1 MERKS
6 APIQLAQCRFHG
18 LAISNAKILIY
29 FSNKIHGSNFIKQRS
44 ETVMVWNW
52 QDADRSFRDKILLFD
67 YYNFRHTVV
76 RFSLRAAFTD
86 VIRKRSLEAAFT
98 TTTRVGWALVRV
110 AISSVTLT
118 TLKRAAT
125 SFAAW
130 WTEARW
136 VAVWWWQ
143 KTVFEQIRNAWR
155 QWYFHPFPY
164 PKHHSHSRSQSRVN
178 GISFPIPG
186 EFHGTN
192 GTHGKP
198 HELLTSR
205 PE

>member
-1 MERKS
+1 LSNSARKLLWFE
-6 APIQLAQCRFHG
+6 IG
-18 LAISNAKILIY
+18 KTLIAVLE
-29 FSNKIHGSNFIKQRS
+29 K
-44 ETVMVWNW
+44 
-52 QDADRSFRDKILLFD
+52 KILLFD

-130 WTEARW
+130 
-136 VAVWWWQ
+136 
-143 KTVFEQIRNAWR
+143 
-155 QWYFHPFPY
+155 
-164 PKHHSHSRSQSRVN
+164 
-178 GISFPIPG
+178 
-186 EFHGTN
+186 
-192 GTHGKP
+192 
-198 HELLTSR
+198 
-205 PE
+205 